1 MAAKLIEA
9 YRGPWRPE
17 KYKDTYRAE
26 LCGLIEAKRK
36 GQASPVAAKAEEE
49 EPADLLEA
57 VRRSVQAAAQ
67 CAAATRRTANRSRKL
82 PAARAPAR
90 PASAGSVL

>member
-36 GQASPVAAKAEEE
+36 G
-49 EPADLLEA
+49 
-57 VRRSVQAAAQ
+57 
-67 CAAATRRTANRSRKL
+67 
-82 PAARAPAR
+82 R
-90 PASAGSVL
+90 PPP